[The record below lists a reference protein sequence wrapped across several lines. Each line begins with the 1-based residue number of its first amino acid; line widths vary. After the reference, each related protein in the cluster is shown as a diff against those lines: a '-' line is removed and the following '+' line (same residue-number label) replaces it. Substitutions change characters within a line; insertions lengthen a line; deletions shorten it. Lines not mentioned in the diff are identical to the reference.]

1 MMGKYLVLKVC
12 KSVIYV
18 FAFLNIFFYVI
29 TLFFA
34 SFISPDILLWQN
46 LVKWDLWEV
55 VHYRSSLVKDNLSFF
70 LLFLFV
76 LVRNEIISA
85 QCWQEEEIKCGF
97 YWSYV
102 RQTFI
107 FSGSLQL
114 HFLFPTSYEVV
125 NFLYFGNIK
134 AGKSSGWFKES
145 FVSNVISDSVI
156 WSDQVI

>member
-1 MMGKYLVLKVC
+1 MIGKYF
-12 KSVIYV
+12 V
-18 FAFLNIFFYVI
+18 FGLESRQICDICFCISEHFLLI
-29 TLFFA
+29 TLFFV

-70 LLFLFV
+70 LLSLFV

-85 QCWQEEEIKCGF
+85 QWWQEEEIKCGF

-107 FSGSLQL
+107 FSGSLPL

-125 NFLYFGNIK
+125 NFSISKTSRPESSMVNFFNFS
-134 AGKSSGWFKES
+134 KSFLFW
-145 FVSNVISDSVI
+145 
-156 WSDQVI
+156 